1 MSRPRAAARPL
12 VRSAWGRSVLH
23 PLRRSPALP
32 AHAPWTTLSAAM
44 PAPIVH
50 NTAAK
55 RFEATVGSATAVL
68 EYEERGPTLVFT
80 HTRVPEALGGRGL
93 AAALVE
99 AALAYA
105 QETGRRVVPECS
117 YVAAYFKKH
126 PEHAVL
132 LAGAEGNGDRS
143 Y

>member
-1 MSRPRAAARPL
+1 
-12 VRSAWGRSVLH
+12 
-23 PLRRSPALP
+23 
-32 AHAPWTTLSAAM
+32 M

-55 RFEATVGSATAVL
+55 RFESTVDGATAVL
-68 EYEERGPTLVFT
+68 KYEEHGPTLVFT

-99 AALAYA
+99 AALAHA
-105 QETGRRVVPECS
+105 RETGRRIVPECS

-126 PEHAVL
+126 PEHAAL
-132 LAGAEGNGDRS
+132 LAGPEGNRVRS
-143 Y
+143 